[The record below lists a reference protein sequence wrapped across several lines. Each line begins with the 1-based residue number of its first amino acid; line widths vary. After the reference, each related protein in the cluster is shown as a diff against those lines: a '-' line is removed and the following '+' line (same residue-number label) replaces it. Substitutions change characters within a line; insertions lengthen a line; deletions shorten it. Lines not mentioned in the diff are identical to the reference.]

1 MGVLIGERR
10 TVNGESLTE
19 KQSKPNRL
27 LLPPMTTLCKNCQEP
42 VTRNFC
48 GNCGQKASVHRISI
62 PELLHDLPRILF
74 NIDKGFLF
82 NFFQF
87 FRRPGQ
93 AITDYLSGK
102 RIPFFH
108 PISYLIIALLLNYVI
123 VVLVDLHFFD
133 AQELLTMDPVQ
144 AQAIQEYDAMQWWF
158 LEHTYIYILLAIP
171 ASCLFLFLIFRMVKR
186 NFNVAES
193 TVVVLFTIAQGVL
206 IQSLL
211 YLCFGWSNS
220 GVFIRT
226 LELINICIL
235 TGYATFVMYQLM
247 TTARQSVVRFVM
259 SLIGGIGLAAVWMA
273 SAYVLYLLIG

>member
-1 MGVLIGERR
+1 MNMGSQRL
-10 TVNGESLTE
+10 TVNGERLTE

-42 VTRNFC
+42 VTGNFC
-48 GNCGQKASVHRISI
+48 GNCGQKASVHRISL

-82 NFFQF
+82 NFVQL
-87 FRRPGQ
+87 FRQPGQ
-93 AITDYLSGK
+93 SITDFLSGK

-108 PISYLIIALLLNYVI
+108 PVSYLVIALLLNYVI

-171 ASCLFLFLIFRMVKR
+171 ASCLFLFLLFRMVKR

-193 TVVVLFTIAQGVL
+193 AVVVLFTIAQGVL

-273 SAYVLYLLIG
+273 SAYGLYLLIG